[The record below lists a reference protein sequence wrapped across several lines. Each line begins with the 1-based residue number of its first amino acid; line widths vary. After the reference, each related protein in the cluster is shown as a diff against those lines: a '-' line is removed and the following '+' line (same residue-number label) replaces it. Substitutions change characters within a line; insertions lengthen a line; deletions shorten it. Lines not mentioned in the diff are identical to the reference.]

1 MKYVSIDIETTGLD
15 PLVND
20 IVEVGAVI
28 DDLMEQAPVESL
40 PTFHCYVVKD
50 TYSTD
55 AYCAFLHQAIFDRIA
70 RRKEAS
76 VAERYQ
82 FLTEREVMPRFVEW
96 LLDNGFGKTVGDLRP
111 LGVKDGRTDY
121 VKVPIEKPRFVAAG
135 KNFGSFDLQFLNKRL
150 HFSEHVRCLHRSID
164 PAMLY
169 FNPVQDTE
177 PPNLQ
182 KCLDRAGVDE
192 TVDHTGLAD
201 ALSVVKL
208 IRAKYP
214 KEG

>member
-1 MKYVSIDIETTGLD
+1 MKYVSIDIETTGLK
-15 PLVND
+15 PEVHD
-20 IVEVGAVI
+20 IVELGAVL
-28 DDLMEQAPVESL
+28 DDLSAQAPLESL

-50 TYSTD
+50 NYTTD

-70 RRKEAS
+70 RRKEES
-76 VAERYQ
+76 VAERYA
-82 FLTEREVMPRFVEW
+82 FLREHEVMPAFVEW
-96 LLDNGFGKTVGDLRP
+96 LIDNGIGKRNGKITHSSGETFMQARSIIV
-111 LGVKDGRTDY
+111 
-121 VKVPIEKPRFVAAG
+121 EKPRFVAAG
-135 KNFGSFDLQFLNKRL
+135 KNFGAFDLQFLNRKL
-150 HFSEHVRCLHRSID
+150 DFSNHVRCLHRSID

-169 FNPVQDTE
+169 FNPVQDAE

-208 IRAKYP
+208 IRNKYP
-214 KEG
+214 KDN

>member
-15 PLVND
+15 PHVND

-28 DDLMEQAPVESL
+28 DDLSAQAPLESL

-50 TYSTD
+50 TYTTD
-55 AYCAFLHQAIFDRIA
+55 AFCAFLHQAIFDRIA
-70 RRKEAS
+70 RRNDES

-82 FLTEREVMPRFVEW
+82 FLREHEVMPAFVSW
-96 LLDNGFGKTVGDLRP
+96 LRANKITVNRNGQ
-111 LGVKDGRTDY
+111 
-121 VKVPIEKPRFVAAG
+121 PRFSAAG
-135 KNFGSFDLQFLNKRL
+135 KNFGSFDLQFLNAK
-150 HFSEHVRCLHRSID
+150 FDFKNHVRCLHRSLD

-177 PPNLQ
+177 LPNMQ
-182 KCLDRAGVDE
+182 KCLDRAGIEE

-208 IRAKYP
+208 IRNKYP